1 MDLKIFVNTDDD
13 IRLSRRLLRDI
24 RDRGRTIESVLLQYN
39 AHVKKAYDD
48 FIKPT
53 MKYADIIIP
62 RGKSNEVAIFLLIDH
77 IKVILKKM
85 IPKPFAPPFPF
96 AYNAIEKKEIEK
108 LHIKNIE
115 MPTEESNTM
124 AEVANKLI
132 MDEWPALN
140 E

>member
-1 MDLKIFVNTDDD
+1 M
-13 IRLSRRLLRDI
+13 LRDI
-24 RDRGRTIESVLLQYN
+24 HERGRTLEFCVWQYLKY
-39 AHVKKAYDD
+39 AKSGYAD